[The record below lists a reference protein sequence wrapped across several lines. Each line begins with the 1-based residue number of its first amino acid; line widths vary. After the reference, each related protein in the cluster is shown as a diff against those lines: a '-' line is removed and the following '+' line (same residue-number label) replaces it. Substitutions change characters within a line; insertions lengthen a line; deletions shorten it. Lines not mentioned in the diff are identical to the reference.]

1 MLKNKLYPH
10 FRRCMKAKNHNLT
23 RRDIFTS
30 QENMAK
36 SKYEYVKNFELPDP
50 CLPNCWIVVRID
62 GRGFSRFA
70 DVHGYVK
77 PNDVRGLNLMT
88 RAATCVMDEFRDIC
102 LAFGQ
107 SDEYS
112 FVIRKDTNL
121 FNRRASKL
129 MTNVN
134 SLFASSFVF
143 HWVGFFGPI
152 RLQYPPAF
160 DARVVMYPTDKN
172 LRDYLGWRQADVHVN
187 NLYNTAFWGLVLKK
201 GFSNAQAEERLRG
214 TLASDKNEL
223 LFSEFGLNYNN
234 EPPMF
239 RKGTVLIRKLC
250 KTPGD
255 GKLRHVVLPFYTDLI
270 GDVFWRENPE
280 ILGMKSLQIYHRP
293 TEDNSISQEQCK
305 SSPKQD
311 STGSTA
317 SATTTNE
324 HSPVASEKS

>member
-1 MLKNKLYPH
+1 
-10 FRRCMKAKNHNLT
+10 
-23 RRDIFTS
+23 
-30 QENMAK
+30 MAK

-50 CLPNCWIVVRID
+50 CLPNCWIVVRVD

-112 FVIRKDTNL
+112 FVFRKDTNL

-129 MTNVN
+129 MTTVN

-143 HWVGFFGPI
+143 HWTGFFGPI
-152 RLQYPPAF
+152 RLQYPPTF

-172 LRDYLGWRQADVHVN
+172 LKDYLGWRQADVHVN

-201 GFSNAQAEERLRG
+201 GFSNAQ
-214 TLASDKNEL
+214 
-223 LFSEFGLNYNN
+223 
-234 EPPMF
+234 
-239 RKGTVLIRKLC
+239 VQ
-250 KTPGD
+250 
-255 GKLRHVVLPFYTDLI
+255 
-270 GDVFWRENPE
+270 E
-280 ILGMKSLQIYHRP
+280 IFQEIYAPRIYKSVYP
-293 TEDNSISQEQCK
+293 
-305 SSPKQD
+305 
-311 STGSTA
+311 STA
-317 SATTTNE
+317 SWLLQERSLCCGGGNLCGRV
-324 HSPVASEKS
+324 SYLSKS

>member
-1 MLKNKLYPH
+1 
-10 FRRCMKAKNHNLT
+10 MKTKSHNLI
-23 RRDIFTS
+23 RREIVTS
-30 QENMAK
+30 ERNMAK
-36 SKYEYVKNFELPDP
+36 SKYEYVKSFELPDP

-88 RAATCVMDEFRDIC
+88 RAATCVMNEFRDIC

-112 FVIRKDTNL
+112 FVFRKDTNL
-121 FNRRASKL
+121 FSRRASKL

-160 DARVVMYPTDKN
+160 DARVVIYPTDKN

-201 GFSNAQAEERLRG
+201 GFSNAQVQQFILTYIPCYEYIILLVESI
-214 TLASDKNEL
+214 TSDGEK
-223 LFSEFGLNYNN
+223 
-234 EPPMF
+234 
-239 RKGTVLIRKLC
+239 C
-250 KTPGD
+250 K
-255 GKLRHVVLPFYTDLI
+255 
-270 GDVFWRENPE
+270 
-280 ILGMKSLQIYHRP
+280 ILGGVLQIRLP
-293 TEDNSISQEQCK
+293 DI
-305 SSPKQD
+305 
-311 STGSTA
+311 
-317 SATTTNE
+317 
-324 HSPVASEKS
+324 